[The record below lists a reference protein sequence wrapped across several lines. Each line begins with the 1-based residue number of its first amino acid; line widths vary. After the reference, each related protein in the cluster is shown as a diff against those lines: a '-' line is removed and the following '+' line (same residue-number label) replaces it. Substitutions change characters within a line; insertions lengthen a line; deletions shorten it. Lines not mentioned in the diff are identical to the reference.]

1 MGRIER
7 EDHDSDVGVCP
18 SCGCQETMVDDL
30 MEEVICSDCGL
41 VLENPYFLDDGSNLR
56 WGENPQNT
64 PSKSLGS
71 RIKGSDRTSRRLMKT
86 HDISTRK
93 RKDFMAMVD
102 DLVDGSGEG
111 DRTKDAVKRF
121 LAEANRD
128 LKLSSKRNKLRGT
141 RGMSTADSSDYRRK
155 LLVSSA
161 LHVIN
166 DDGTENRA
174 PQIALQWDVEFNDL
188 AGAVRM
194 LRRWRELE
202 LRKQDGY
209 MPEDPLQ
216 RRTREL
222 NYWLTRL
229 RDFLTTVE
237 GVSFEQANSVLEVAR
252 QSLRENGEPV
262 QHGDKWMMGGKFNAV
277 SKRAAMESMIEAMAS
292 LGMSSKQAKMLG
304 QMVPVPGMSVFI
316 ERCGKRVFS
325 DVDGSGSKLRKGEV
339 D

>member
-1 MGRIER
+1 MGMIG
-7 EDHDSDVGVCP
+7 SDDVVSDAYGCP
-18 SCGCQETMVDDL
+18 SCGCYESTIDDL
-30 MEEVICSDCGL
+30 MGEVICSDCGL
-41 VLENPYFLDDGSNLR
+41 VLENPSFLDDGLELR

-64 PSKSLGS
+64 PSKALGS
-71 RIKGSDRTSRRLMKT
+71 RIKGSDRKSRRLMKT

-93 RKDFMAMVD
+93 RKDFMAQVD
-102 DLVDGSGEG
+102 DLIEGSGEG
-111 DRTKDAVKRF
+111 GRTKDAVKRL
-121 LAEANRD
+121 LADANRD

-141 RGMSTADSSDYRRK
+141 RGMSSADSSDYRRK

-174 PQIALQWDVEFNDL
+174 PQIALQWNVEFYDL

-194 LRRWRELE
+194 LRRWREME

-216 RRTREL
+216 RRAREL

-229 RDFLTTVE
+229 RDFLTTID
-237 GVSFEQANSVLEVAR
+237 GVSFEQSNRVLEVAR

-262 QHGDKWMMGGKFNAV
+262 QSGDNWMMGGKFNAV

-292 LGMSSKQAKMLG
+292 LGLSSKQAKVLG

-325 DVDGSGSKLRKGEV
+325 DVDGSGSEPGKTEV

>member
-1 MGRIER
+1 MGRIGG
-7 EDHDSDVGVCP
+7 EDVDSDEGVCP
-18 SCGCQETMVDDL
+18 SCGCQESMVDDL
-30 MEEVICSDCGL
+30 MEEVICSGCGL
-41 VLENPYFLDDGSNLR
+41 VLENPHFLDDGINLR

-93 RKDFMAMVD
+93 RKDFMGLVD
-102 DLVDGSGEG
+102 DLIDGSGEG
-111 DRTKDAVKRF
+111 ERTKDAVKGL

-222 NYWLTRL
+222 NYWLTRI

-237 GVSFEQANSVLEVAR
+237 GVSFEQSNTVLEVAR

-262 QHGDKWMMGGKFNAV
+262 QYGDKWMMGGKFNAV
-277 SKRAAMESMIEAMAS
+277 SKRAAMESMIGAMAS
-292 LGMSSKQAKMLG
+292 LGMSSRQAKVLG
-304 QMVPVPGMSVFI
+304 KMVPVPGMSVFI

-325 DVDGSGSKLRKGEV
+325 DVDGSGSKPRKGEV